1 MEFAVAILSAAVSS
15 AVSSAVPKL
24 GRVIANLV
32 GEAKTDATFIQDELR
47 LIKDIIK
54 LNTFVVRYIS
64 ECEWIAQLRRL
75 AYEIEDCIDCF
86 QVKKTSPE
94 EFAGEIARLKTRS
107 EETRKRLLDYIQIH
121 RGLQELAV
129 TSSARGQ
136 GQQHI
141 APAAAFELLVPHELQ
156 ELLLP
161 GKQSEDW
168 LDNLN
173 CLLYFCMFP
182 HDHHAR
188 RNPLIRRWLAEGL
201 VRGED
206 DAVKHLNSFIDGKII
221 NATAKSNNGMM
232 KRCQAPDEIL
242 RFIYQQSTAT
252 NFMLFCDD
260 MAKLEADCARRLSL
274 HPNKKALDD
283 LDLPD
288 FPHLHTLAVF
298 HASANPD
305 IYGAMLEFGNY
316 QVLRV
321 LDLKECAPL
330 SEGHLLAICKLL
342 LLKYLSFQGGT
353 DRLPSEIGKLAWLET
368 LDMRGSETVTMHEQ
382 VLMMPRLKH
391 LLGKFQLSRQDT
403 FSWTVRDCKTTDV
416 GKFLK
421 QKSVLQTLSG
431 FVTGERRGFPQLMIL
446 MRKLRKVKIW
456 CKPNASKANL
466 DDISSAI
473 TKFVRDGIQEPGRS
487 LSINFQECSGQFLN
501 NLQVQGALTSL
512 KLHGN
517 LSEFPQFV
525 ARLSGVEELCL
536 SSTALTWNVIL
547 AELSKLSILK
557 YLKLVEDNLGPVEI
571 LPEHLRSLERLCL
584 VCEPNPDIRINAD
597 ALPGL
602 VSLHIICQDL
612 GVVPGTPRMEI
623 NHMTKLQEL
632 GLHSQVDLATKQGW
646 ENAAEAHPNKPN
658 VGTAILR

>member
-1 MEFAVAILSAAVSS
+1 MEFAVPILSAAVGS

-24 GRVIANLV
+24 GRVIAKLV
-32 GEAKTDATFIQDELR
+32 GKTKIDATFINDELR
-47 LIKDIIK
+47 LIKDITRH
-54 LNTFVVRYIS
+54 NTPVVS
-64 ECEWIAQLRRL
+64 NEWIAQLRRL

-86 QVKKTSPE
+86 EVKKTNPE
-94 EFAGEIARLKTRS
+94 EFAEEIARLKTKS
-107 EETRKRLLDYIQIH
+107 EETRQRLLHYIQIH
-121 RGLQELAV
+121 RGLQKLAV
-129 TSSARGQ
+129 TSSAQDQ
-136 GQQHI
+136 GQQVI
-141 APAAAFELLVPHELQ
+141 APAAAFEVLVPNELQ
-156 ELLLP
+156 ELV
-161 GKQSEDW
+161 GKQGEDW
-168 LDNLN
+168 LNNLN

-206 DAVKHLNSFIDGKII
+206 DAVKYLKAFIDGKII
-221 NATAKSNNGMM
+221 NTTAKSNNGMM
-232 KRCQAPDEIL
+232 KRCQPPDEIL
-242 RFIYQQSTAT
+242 RFIYQQSSAT

-260 MAKLEADCARRLSL
+260 MAKLEAESARRLSL
-274 HPNKKALDD
+274 HPNEKALDD
-283 LDLPD
+283 MNLPD

-316 QVLRV
+316 EVLRV
-321 LDLKECAPL
+321 LDLKQCAPL
-330 SEGHLLAICKLL
+330 SKGHLLAICKLL

-368 LDMRGSETVTMHEQ
+368 LDMRGSETVTVHEE

-391 LLGKFQLSRQDT
+391 LLGKFQLSRTDT
-403 FSWTVRDCKTTDV
+403 IFWTVWDWKTTKV

-431 FVTGERRGFPQLMIL
+431 FVTGDRRGFPQLMIL

-456 CKPNASKANL
+456 CERNASEANL
-466 DDISSAI
+466 GDISSAI

-487 LSINFQECSGQFLN
+487 LSISFQERSGQFLN

-584 VCEPNPDIRINAD
+584 VCEPNPDITINAD

-612 GVVPGTPRMEI
+612 GVVPGTPGMEI
-623 NHMTKLQEL
+623 KHMTNLQEV
-632 GLHSQVDLATKQGW
+632 GLHSQVDVAIKQGW

-658 VGTAILR
+658 VGTAILC

>member
-24 GRVIANLV
+24 GRVV
-32 GEAKTDATFIQDELR
+32 GKAKTDATFIKDELR
-47 LIKDIIK
+47 CIQDIIRR
-54 LNTFVVRYIS
+54 NSFIS
-64 ECEWIAQLRRL
+64 SEWIAQLRRL

-86 QVKKTSPE
+86 EVKKTSPQV
-94 EFAGEIARLKTRS
+94 FAEEIAQLKTRS

-121 RGLQELAV
+121 RGLQEFEV
-129 TSSARGQ
+129 TSSSAQ
-136 GQQHI
+136 GQRQQQLM
-141 APAAAFELLVPHELQ
+141 APAAALEVLVPHELQ
-156 ELLLP
+156 ELL
-161 GKQSEDW
+161 GKQGEDW

-206 DAVKHLNSFIDGKII
+206 DAVKYLKALIDGKII
-221 NATAKSNNGMM
+221 KTTAKSNNGMM
-232 KRCQAPDEIL
+232 KRCQPPDDIL
-242 RFIYQQSTAT
+242 CFINKQSSAT

-260 MAKLEADCARRLSL
+260 MAKLRAECARRLSL
-274 HPNKKALDD
+274 HPNDDILDD
-283 LDLPD
+283 MNWPD
-288 FPHLHTLAVF
+288 FSHLHTLAVF
-298 HASANPD
+298 HGNANPD
-305 IYGAMLEFGNY
+305 SYEAILRFGKY
-316 QVLRV
+316 EVLRV

-330 SEGHLLAICKLL
+330 SKEHLLAICKLL
-342 LLKYLSFQGGT
+342 LLKYLSFQGGSGI

-368 LDMRGSETVTMHEQ
+368 LDMRGSITVTVHEE

-391 LLGKFQLSRQDT
+391 LLGNKFQLSRTDT
-403 FSWTVRDCKTTDV
+403 ISWTVRDCKTTEL

-431 FVTGERRGFPQLMIL
+431 FVTGDRRGFPQLMIL

-456 CKPNASKANL
+456 CKSNASEANL
-466 DDISSAI
+466 GDISNAI
-473 TKFVRDGIQEPGRS
+473 TKFIRDGIQEPGRS
-487 LSINFQECSGQFLN
+487 LSVNFQECSGQFLN
-501 NLQVQGALTSL
+501 NLQVQGGLTSL

-536 SSTALTWNVIL
+536 SSTALTWNAIL
-547 AELSKLSILK
+547 AGLSNLGILK
-557 YLKLVEDNLGPVEI
+557 YLKLVEDNLGHVEI
-571 LPEHLRSLERLCL
+571 HPEHLRSLERLCL
-584 VCEPNPDIRINAD
+584 VCEPNLDITIKAD

-612 GVVPGTPRMEI
+612 GVLPGTPNMEI
-623 NHMTKLQEL
+623 IHMTNLQEVE
-632 GLHSQVDLATKQGW
+632 LHSQVDQAIKQGW
-646 ENAAEAHPNKPN
+646 KNAAEAHPKKPR
-658 VGTAILR
+658 VFDVQALM

>member
-24 GRVIANLV
+24 GRVV
-32 GEAKTDATFIQDELR
+32 GKAKPDATFIKDEL
-47 LIKDIIK
+47 LCIQDIIRRDY
-54 LNTFVVRYIS
+54 FIGS
-64 ECEWIAQLRRL
+64 EWIAQLRRL
-75 AYEIEDCIDCF
+75 AYEIEDCIDKF
-86 QVKKTSPE
+86 EVKKTSPE
-94 EFAGEIARLKTRS
+94 KFAEEIADLKERSKDTR
-107 EETRKRLLDYIQIH
+107 ERLLAYIQIH
-121 RGLQELAV
+121 RGLQELA
-129 TSSARGQ
+129 AQGQ
-136 GQQHI
+136 GQQA
-141 APAAAFELLVPHELQ
+141 APAAAAFELLVPHEL
-156 ELLLP
+156 LLL

-182 HDHHAR
+182 RDHHAR
-188 RNPLIRRWLAEGL
+188 RNPLIRRWIAEGL

-206 DAVKHLNSFIDGKII
+206 DAVKYLKAFIDGKII

-232 KRCQAPDEIL
+232 KRCQPPGEIL
-242 RFIYQQSTAT
+242 DFIYQQSSST
-252 NFMLFCDD
+252 NFMMFCDD
-260 MAKLEADCARRLSL
+260 MANLQAECARRLSL
-274 HPNKKALDD
+274 HPNKKTLDD
-283 LDLPD
+283 MNLPD

-298 HASANPD
+298 HGSANPD
-305 IYGAMLEFGNY
+305 SYEAILEFGKY
-316 QVLRV
+316 EVLRV

-353 DRLPSEIGKLAWLET
+353 DGLPSEIGKLAWLET
-368 LDMRGSETVTMHEQ
+368 LDMRGSETVTVHKE

-391 LLGKFQLSRQDT
+391 LLGKFQLSRKDT
-403 FSWTVRDCKTTDV
+403 FSWTIRDCKTTDV

-525 ARLSGVEELCL
+525 AQLSGVEELCL

-547 AELSKLSILK
+547 SELSKLSILK
-557 YLKLVEDNLGPVEI
+557 YLKLVEDNLGHVEI
-571 LPEHLRSLERLCL
+571 LPDHLRSLERICL
-584 VCEPNPDIRINAD
+584 VCKRNLDITIKAD
-597 ALPGL
+597 ALPRL
-602 VSLHIICQDL
+602 VSLHIIFQDL
-612 GVVPGTPRMEI
+612 GVVPGNPRVEI
-623 NHMTKLQEL
+623 KHMTNLQEV
-632 GLHSQVDLATKQGW
+632 GLHSQVDLAIKQGW

-658 VGTAILR
+658 VGTAILC